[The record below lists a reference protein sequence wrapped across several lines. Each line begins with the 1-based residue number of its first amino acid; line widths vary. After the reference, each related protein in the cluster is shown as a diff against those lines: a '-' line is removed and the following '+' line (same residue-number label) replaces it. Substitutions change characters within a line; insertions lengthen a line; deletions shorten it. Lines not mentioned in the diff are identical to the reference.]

1 MQEVDHCGS
10 HLVSCLEAKRKK
22 REAMHLADYHKS
34 SDYLHSIQHNLDL
47 EVRLR
52 SADTEH
58 ERRVDSRCLLA
69 LPGEAQK
76 ARCRHDEA
84 AGTCL
89 AEAEFAAVTVTEAAA
104 AMSEGSCLV
113 APARHDSFHLA
124 VAARFAEDSMQVVAA
139 SLECIWEMVH
149 YVP

>member
-10 HLVSCLEAKRKK
+10 HLVSCLVAKRKK

-52 SADTEH
+52 SADAER

-76 ARCRHDEA
+76 ARRHHDEA
-84 AGTCL
+84 ADTCL
-89 AEAEFAAVTVTEAAA
+89 AEAEFAAVTV
-104 AMSEGSCLV
+104 SEGSCLV

-139 SLECIWEMVH
+139 SLECIWEVVH